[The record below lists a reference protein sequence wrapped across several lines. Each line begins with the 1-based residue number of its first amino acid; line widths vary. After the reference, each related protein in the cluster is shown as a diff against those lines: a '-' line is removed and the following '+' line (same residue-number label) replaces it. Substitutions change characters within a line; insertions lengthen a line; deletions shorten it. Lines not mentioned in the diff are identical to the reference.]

1 MKNNIIFCFLFLVT
15 SCFENQQKLDFAE
28 ASELDLDFLI
38 NSFPIGL
45 EPDYSV
51 HRYLSNNDYPLE
63 LTLYSDNKLFYNL
76 PRLGR
81 GEGKWSKQNTQI
93 RLEFQRQILGTSVTM
108 RMAIKPKVNSL
119 EEFYVEF
126 DDRDGFK
133 QLPLEIHN

>member
-1 MKNNIIFCFLFLVT
+1 
-15 SCFENQQKLDFAE
+15 
-28 ASELDLDFLI
+28 
-38 NSFPIGL
+38 
-45 EPDYSV
+45 
-51 HRYLSNNDYPLE
+51 LE